1 LQADFRRQPLNMIP
15 SAKNRP
21 NLSGPG
27 VEKHPHIPA
36 RRILDRIVLGGSD
49 GAIESVA
56 MTAALNGARVAFG
69 TILIA
74 GFAFAV
80 AGAFSMFVSNFLSSR
95 SELEALR
102 TDISRE
108 KMEIETEPEEEKAEL
123 VALLSKE
130 GYDQKEIDVIMSK
143 LVKNKE
149 MWLREQLRRELR
161 VNVEDL
167 EADSLSRPTA
177 AGLTF
182 LILALAVVS
191 PYGFLTG
198 VGPALAA
205 SVAISMFLLF
215 VLSSRMFVRGIFR
228 PKAGLESALIG
239 AGAAALLYGLGLLVS
254 NL

>member
-1 LQADFRRQPLNMIP
+1 M
-15 SAKNRP
+15 
-21 NLSGPG
+21 
-27 VEKHPHIPA
+27 
-36 RRILDRIVLGGSD
+36 LGGSD

-56 MTAALNGARVAFG
+56 MTAALNGARLAFG

-80 AGAFSMFVSNFLSSR
+80 AGAFSMFISNFLANR

-102 TDISRE
+102 TDIERE

-123 VALLSKE
+123 AALLGKE
-130 GYDQKEIDVIMSK
+130 GYDQKEVDVIMSK

-161 VNVEDL
+161 VHVEDL
-167 EADSLSRPTA
+167 DADSLSRPTA
-177 AGLTF
+177 AGLSF
-182 LILALAVVS
+182 LILALAVVA

-198 VGPALAA
+198 VSEALVA
-205 SVAISMFLLF
+205 SVAISMLLLF
-215 VLSSRMFVRGIFR
+215 ALSSRIFVRGHFR
-228 PKAGLESALIG
+228 PMAGVESALVG
-239 AGAAALLYGLGLLVS
+239 AGAAALLYGLGLLIS